1 MLVCVVCVVISESA
15 DAAGPCESVR
25 KDANQILP
33 VCLHISRCS
42 RCGQTRTRPY
52 AYGAGQVLGVLC
64 KPQLARVCPA
74 LFALRSSHPHHS
86 LWHCRRLACGLSC
99 HLATKLRSR
108 SPEDSPSRSLH
119 KACPFLYIPPS
130 NVQPIAKPT
139 GTMYPLGFLPFF
151 YSLVPDSV
159 AVGAA
164 AAVPLLALAL
174 WLYGVL
180 PRSPSSSSLTPG
192 DDDDDDAPVHLPGS
206 SLSHILPFFRHRFD
220 FLNEGFQLAGQAI
233 YQFSLLRVRV
243 RHGHCARLGQRGG
256 IPHRAR
262 RGGRRSQQYG

>member
-1 MLVCVVCVVISESA
+1 MPR
-15 DAAGPCESVR
+15 GPARVSGRMPIKFCQC
-25 KDANQILP
+25 A
-33 VCLHISRCS
+33 CISRDA
-42 RCGQTRTRPY
+42 RDVDRHVRDLTRTALDKSSAFSR
-52 AYGAGQVLGVLC
+52 C

-262 RGGRRSQQYG
+262 RGGRRQPGRCG